1 MVRSRLAAF
10 CSLAAVATLL
20 GAAAVVLPASAEPA
34 TPVRYGGGAA
44 TTTYSG
50 LAFDT
55 CIAPP
60 LSTMRAWRRSP
71 YNAIGVY
78 IGGVN
83 RGCPVQPNLTPSW
96 VSATTRMGWRLL
108 PIYVGRQAPCGG
120 RPDHV
125 KISSTRARAQGR
137 QAGQNAAQ
145 RAKALGM
152 RPGSGI
158 YLDMENYNPN
168 APKCRATVLRFI
180 SGWVRQLHRR
190 GYLAGVY
197 ANQSSG
203 AVHLAQSYDSRTLAR
218 PDALWIAR
226 WDGSGRLTDWPPVP
240 NAFWARAQRAKQYRG
255 GHHETWGGV
264 RLNIDND
271 RLATPVATVAKAF
284 PVTSNHPMRARKG
297 PGRAYAVVR
306 TFTPGTTVGV
316 VCQTE
321 GSRVKGSRVWDKL
334 ANGAYAPD
342 AFVGTPGGRD
352 FSARIPR
359 CRYAYQVSAPGGAS
373 VHARPRSSTRVTGTL
388 PAGSLARVVC
398 QRRGS
403 RVGPTRVWD
412 KLDDG
417 RWVSDRFVANR
428 SRTGFTRP
436 IPRC

>member
-1 MVRSRLAAF
+1 MLRTRLVAL
-10 CSLAAVATLL
+10 CSVAVVAAVL
-20 GAAAVVLPASAEPA
+20 GGVVALPASAEPA
-34 TPVRYGGGAA
+34 TPVRYRGGAA
-44 TTTYSG
+44 VTTYTG

-55 CIAPP
+55 CTAPS
-60 LSTMRAWRRSP
+60 LNTMHAWRRSP

-83 RGCPVQPNLTPSW
+83 RGCAQPELTPGW
-96 VSATTRMGWRLL
+96 VSRTTRTGWRLL
-108 PIYVGRQAPCGG
+108 PIYNGRQAPCGG

-125 KISSTRARAQGR
+125 KISSTRATAQGR
-137 QAGQNAAQ
+137 QAGQNAVQ

-180 SGWVRQLHRR
+180 SGWVRQLHHR

-197 ANQSSG
+197 AHQDSG
-203 AVHLAQSYDSRTLAR
+203 ALHLARHYRSERLAR
-218 PDALWIAR
+218 PDALWMAR
-226 WDGSGRLTDWPPVP
+226 WDRADRLTGWPTVP

-255 GHHETWGGV
+255 DHFETWGGV

-284 PVTSNHPMRARKG
+284 PVTSNHPMRARRG
-297 PGRAYAVVR
+297 PGRAYRVVQ
-306 TFTPGTTVGV
+306 TFSPGTAVGV
-316 VCQTE
+316 VCQTS
-321 GSRVKGSRVWDKL
+321 GSRVGGSKVWDKL

-342 AFVGTPGGRD
+342 ALVGTPGGRG
-352 FSARIPR
+352 FSPRIPI
-359 CRYAYQVSAPGGAS
+359 CRYAYQVHALGGAS
-373 VHARPRSSTRVTGTL
+373 VHTKPRSSASTASTL
-388 PAGSLARVVC
+388 PEGALARVMC

-403 RVGPTRVWD
+403 RVGPTSVWN

-417 RWVSDRFVANR
+417 RWVSDRFVATR
-428 SRTGFTRP
+428 SHTGFTKP